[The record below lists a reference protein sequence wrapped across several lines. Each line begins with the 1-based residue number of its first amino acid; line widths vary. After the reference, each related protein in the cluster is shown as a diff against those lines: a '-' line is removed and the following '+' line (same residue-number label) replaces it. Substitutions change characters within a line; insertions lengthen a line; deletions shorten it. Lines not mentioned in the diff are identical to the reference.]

1 MSKPAVH
8 VSIMTG
14 KLMGLKAISTNTKTN
29 EYCKEQNSKAVKHN
43 TDNICGVCYSHKMLD
58 GFRKNMAPALQR
70 NSDILSSRPLTR
82 QEIPRIN
89 DTIFRFNAH
98 GELINMLHLENLLAI
113 VIDNPWCTFALW
125 TKRVDIVF
133 RCMKRYGKPKNL
145 KLIYSNPKMG
155 HILSKP
161 PRYFDKT
168 FNNVDVNDFVERQN
182 CTGQKC
188 QDCRLCYSDNN
199 VDTIVEKVK
208 RY

>member
-1 MSKPAVH
+1 MKQAVH
-8 VSIMTG
+8 ISIMTG
-14 KLMGLKAISTNTKTN
+14 KLLGLKSISTNTKTN
-29 EYCKEQNSKAVKHN
+29 EYCIKQNNKAVENK

-89 DTIFRFNAH
+89 DSIFRFNAH
-98 GELINMLHLENLLAI
+98 GELINMQHLENLMAI
-113 VIDNPWCTFALW
+113 VIDNPWCIFALW
-125 TKRVDIVF
+125 TKRVDYIF
-133 RCMKRYGKPKNL
+133 RHMKQHDKPKNL
-145 KLIYSNPKMG
+145 QLIYSNPKMG

-161 PRYFDKT
+161 PKYFDKT

-188 QDCRLCYSDNN
+188 QDCRLCYSENN
-199 VDTIVEKVK
+199 VDTIIEKVK